1 MTEDLTTA
9 IESGAVRPE
18 IHARYP
24 LAEVAEAHRALE
36 ARETT
41 GSTILVP

>member
-1 MTEDLTTA
+1 LSARLFSA
-9 IESGAVRPE
+9 IERGILKVDIGQRFALRD
-18 IHARYP
+18 A
-24 LAEVAEAHRALE
+24 AEAHRRLE